1 MHCAS
6 VYMHI
11 KLGISYSLYA
21 YKRQKIALV
30 IPLCIYLRSYG
41 RTYNLLTNGPDDLTN
56 LGLHARGAS
65 KSQHNT
71 TQLINCQYRIVNI
84 SNTYAAGWF
93 NSQSIKGTLFEIYRI
108 VYRKASL
115 AHGSLHTCLFE
126 YYA

>member
-71 TQLINCQYRIVNI
+71 TQLIVNTESSI
-84 SNTYAAGWF
+84 SQIRMLRDGST
-93 NSQSIKGTLFEIYRI
+93 
-108 VYRKASL
+108 VKALKVPYSKYI
-115 AHGSLHTCLFE
+115 E
-126 YYA
+126 